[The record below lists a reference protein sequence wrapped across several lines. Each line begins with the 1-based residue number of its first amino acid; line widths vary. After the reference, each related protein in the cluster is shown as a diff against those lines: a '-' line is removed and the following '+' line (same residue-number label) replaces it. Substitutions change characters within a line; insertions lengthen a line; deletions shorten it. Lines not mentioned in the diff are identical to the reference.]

1 MGIIGKIPNRFMPEK
16 TVMNW
21 PAFPEFLELIQNHP
35 YLHRFVI
42 LVCYIALMKVADIV
56 IDRVLRKIVARTSM
70 TMDDELLDF
79 LHGPICW
86 TIFWLGVIHALLVGQ
101 LVEPWQ
107 TVLPSLAKSMILAI
121 WTYTFTR
128 IFNWLARRTLGGPSE
143 HEKIGKDVVLLM
155 KNVIRV
161 VIIAT
166 GVLWLLTI
174 WKIDLTPLF
183 ASAGIAGIAVALA
196 AKDTLANFFGGVSVF
211 MDKTFKLGDYIVLDS
226 GERGEVMEI
235 GIRSTRI
242 KTRDDVMVTIPNS
255 LIANSKIV
263 NESAP
268 VPRFRIRVP
277 LGVAYGSN
285 LDLVEQ
291 VLLKVAMD
299 NPNVSREP
307 EARVRMRSFGDSSVN
322 FELLCWVDD
331 PSRKGMVIHNILKAI
346 YQAFKENEITIPFPQ
361 RDIRLYPP
369 EPVAIGEQSK

>member
-1 MGIIGKIPNRFMPEK
+1 MSL
-16 TVMNW
+16 
-21 PAFPEFLELIQNHP
+21 PAFPELLEIFQLHPWLQRFAILIS
-35 YLHRFVI
+35 YL
-42 LVCYIALMKVADIV
+42 ALMKVADV
-56 IDRVLRKIVARTSM
+56 FIDRVLRKAAARTSM

-79 LHGPICW
+79 LHRPICW

-101 LVEPWQ
+101 LIEPWQ
-107 TVLPSLAKSMILAI
+107 TVLPALAKTMILVI
-121 WTYTFTR
+121 WTYTATK
-128 IFNWLARRTLGGPSE
+128 IFNWLAHHKLGGQTE
-143 HEKIGKDVVLLM
+143 QEKVGKDVVLLM

-196 AKDTLANFFGGVSVF
+196 AKDTLANFFGGVSIF
-211 MDKTFKLGDYIVLDS
+211 MDKTYKLGDYIILDS

-242 KTRDDVMVTIPNS
+242 NTRDDVMVTIPNS

-277 LGVAYGSN
+277 LGVAYGSD
-285 LDLVEQ
+285 LDQVEQ
-291 VLLKVAMD
+291 VLLAVARA
-299 NPNVSREP
+299 NPEVSREP
-307 EARVRMRSFGDSSVN
+307 EARVRMRTFGDSSID

-331 PSRKGMVIHNILKAI
+331 PSRKGLVIHNILKAI
-346 YQAFKENEITIPFPQ
+346 YQAFKENNITIPFPQ
-361 RDIRLYPP
+361 RDVHLSQTDQAVLGKNQLNPP
-369 EPVAIGEQSK
+369 THDLVQR

>member
-1 MGIIGKIPNRFMPEK
+1 MSL
-16 TVMNW
+16 
-21 PAFPEFLELIQNHP
+21 PAFPELLEIFQRHP
-35 YLHRFVI
+35 YLHRFAI
-42 LVCYIALMKVADIV
+42 LVSYIALMKVADLF
-56 IDRVLRKIVARTSM
+56 IDRVLRRVAARTSM

-86 TIFWLGVIHALLVGQ
+86 TIFWLGVAHALLVGQ
-101 LVEPWQ
+101 LIEPWQ
-107 TVLPSLAKSMILAI
+107 TVLPSLTKTMILVI
-121 WTYTFTR
+121 WTYTATR
-128 IFNWLARRTLGGPSE
+128 VFNWLARRTLGGPAE

-255 LIANSKIV
+255 LIANSKII

-277 LGVAYGSN
+277 LGVAYGSD

-291 VLLKVAMD
+291 VLLKVALA
-299 NPNVSREP
+299 NPDVSREP
-307 EARVRMRSFGDSSVN
+307 EARVRMRAFGDSSVN

-331 PSRKGMVIHNILKAI
+331 PSRKGLVIHNILKTI
-346 YQAFKENEITIPFPQ
+346 YQAFRENEITIPFPQ
-361 RDIRLYPP
+361 RDVHLFHP
-369 EPVAIGEQSK
+369 ELPASD

>member
-1 MGIIGKIPNRFMPEK
+1 MSL
-16 TVMNW
+16 
-21 PAFPEFLELIQNHP
+21 PAFPEVLEILQRNP

-42 LVCYIALMKVADIV
+42 LVSYIALMKVADIF
-56 IDRVLRKIVARTSM
+56 IDRILRKLTARTSM
-70 TMDDELLDF
+70 SMDDELLDF

-86 TIFWLGVIHALLVGQ
+86 TIFWLGVIHALLVGE
-101 LVEPWQ
+101 LIEPWQ
-107 TVLPSLAKSMILAI
+107 TVLPSLAKTMILVI
-121 WTYTFTR
+121 WTYTATR
-128 IFNWLARRTLGGPSE
+128 VFNWITHRKLGAQAE
-143 HEKIGKDVVLLM
+143 HEKIGKDVILLM
-155 KNVIRV
+155 KNVIRI

-174 WKIDLTPLF
+174 WKIDMTPLF

-196 AKDTLANFFGGVSVF
+196 AKDTLANFFGGISVF

-242 KTRDDVMVTIPNS
+242 KTRDDIMITIPNS
-255 LIANSKIV
+255 LIANSKII

-277 LGVAYGSN
+277 LGVAYGSD

-291 VLLKVAMD
+291 VLLAVALA
-299 NPNVSREP
+299 NPEVSEEP
-307 EARVRMRSFGDSSVN
+307 EARVRMRAFGDSSID

-331 PSRKGMVIHNILKAI
+331 PSRKGLVIHNILKAI
-346 YQAFKENEITIPFPQ
+346 NLAFKENDITIPFPQ
-361 RDIRLYPP
+361 RDVHLIR
-369 EPVAIGEQSK
+369 PVQAVPGETL